1 MIEHLIGPT
10 VGASVNIIKEL
21 IKTKSATNL
30 SEQQIETSKR
40 ILRLEITN
48 VIHSLILGRLLEA
61 FKGDSEKGFGAVVS
75 VAAVYGLF
83 TTLLKESLTQELQ
96 AVKGVKQDQI
106 DRSVQEFMDLIKSE
120 ADKMTNII
128 KSSTGI
134 N

>member
-40 ILRLEITN
+40 ILRLEITS

-61 FKGDSEKGFGAVVS
+61 FKGDSEKGFDAVVS

-83 TTLLKESLTQELQ
+83 TTLLKESLTKELQ